1 MANDVARKLRQTMTR
16 QEVKLWVKLR
26 ELRAIGH
33 HFRRQSPLADHVVD
47 FECRRSRIVI
57 EVDGHQHGFDEH
69 RRRDN
74 ERDRVL
80 QELGY
85 RVLRFGNY
93 EVDREFDGVLEA
105 IRFALEAAP
114 HPAASRPPSPG
125 GGDDTEPVARM
136 SLLLPM
142 LAHIGWVF
150 LLYVWLTVARQQ
162 AVRSGEVEYG
172 SFARGEEPHHVAR
185 ITRNLANQFEL
196 PVVFY
201 ALVVLLVATNKVTT
215 IDIVAAWLFVAGRVI
230 HTLVQTLTDN
240 VPLRGQVF
248 LINFAG
254 VAVLAGHVALLALDG
269 LWR

>member
-1 MANDVARKLRQTMTR
+1 MS
-16 QEVKLWVKLR
+16 
-26 ELRAIGH
+26 AIL
-33 HFRRQSPLADHVVD
+33 F
-47 FECRRSRIVI
+47 
-57 EVDGHQHGFDEH
+57 
-69 RRRDN
+69 
-74 ERDRVL
+74 
-80 QELGY
+80 
-85 RVLRFGNY
+85 
-93 EVDREFDGVLEA
+93 
-105 IRFALEAAP
+105 
-114 HPAASRPPSPG
+114 
-125 GGDDTEPVARM
+125 
-136 SLLLPM
+136 PM

-162 AVRSGEVEYG
+162 AVRRGEVEYG

-215 IDIVAAWLFVAGRVI
+215 IDIVAAWLFVAGRVT